1 MEDTVSNHSYND
13 MNNVYSFCDLKSCFC
28 DIATTTSMG
37 TYQYERPLPVA
48 STNGASEDVFAA
60 ALSSLTFQE
69 REAIAE
75 EVHGVG
81 TP

>member
-1 MEDTVSNHSYND
+1 

-37 TYQYERPLPVA
+37 TYQYERPLQVV
-48 STNGASEDVFAA
+48 SNRASEDVFAA